1 MENINIGKILTNIA
15 ERFLNKEC
23 TLYELDNALQEHFN
37 YSELDNI
44 NDKEILEY
52 GSVVY
57 SYYGDYDMLNV
68 DFKVIDENNKRI
80 KVTDV
85 YLI

>member
-44 NDKEILEY
+44 SDKEILEY

-57 SYYGDYDMLNV
+57 SYYADYDMLNV